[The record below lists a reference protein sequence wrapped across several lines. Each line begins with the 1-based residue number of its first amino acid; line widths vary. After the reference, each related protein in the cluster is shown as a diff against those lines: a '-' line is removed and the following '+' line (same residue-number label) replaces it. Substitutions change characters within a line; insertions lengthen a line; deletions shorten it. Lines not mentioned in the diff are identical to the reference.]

1 MRLLAFVLALGLTA
15 MGCREV
21 LLRHHP
27 PVRLT
32 ECPPPPAP
40 ECHPRS
46 WHGEPLDTTIVP
58 PHSDERFFWRVR
70 SVGGA
75 NTDAEEYAVW
85 FDDSRSVLI
94 TRGSRSAQS
103 LHWARRIATDSL
115 ECSVEALPL
124 GHYRSL
130 GSITRAGGLAL
141 ASALDTNRRA
151 EIVRISGNLAEQAR
165 IQLHPLLLD
174 EHSWTSQPTLS
185 TDGLLLIVASDRPG
199 GYGGLD
205 LWYSVL
211 RSNGQWDTLRNLGPA
226 VNTPCDELSPFL
238 TRDGTLLF
246 SSSGHETLGGYDL
259 FAARLVRR
267 GESVTADTLEHLHPP
282 INTAADEIFP
292 STPGDWKSLLYW
304 SSNRREQN
312 FDLYVAEKLE
322 RPKAP
327 PPAITEVEPQMPTA
341 RLRGRVRTADRLP
354 AIGADVSVRDL
365 ERRRTVAQTQS
376 DSSGAFELTVPTE
389 RELELVAESGSGFYD
404 ARRIRL
410 RRSDTLVTLPDELTI
425 PLVLTLRIN
434 FPHDQARVPYDFVL
448 DSNGMQTT
456 RRWTEE
462 LDRLAANILRYRDRL
477 QRIVLVGHTDPN
489 GSDHYNLQLGQRR
502 VEFVIE
508 ELTKRG
514 VPRELLEGI
523 SAGERQLLPRRPGE
537 PTDQYYR
544 RNRRV
549 ELSKVLH

>member
-1 MRLLAFVLALGLTA
+1 MR
-15 MGCREV
+15 
-21 LLRHHP
+21 
-27 PVRLT
+27 PVR
-32 ECPPPPAP
+32 
-40 ECHPRS
+40 
-46 WHGEPLDTTIVP
+46 
-58 PHSDERFFWRVR
+58 
-70 SVGGA
+70 GA

-85 FDDSRSVLI
+85 LADSRSALI

-103 LHWARRIATDSL
+103 LSWARRIATDSL
-115 ECSVEALPL
+115 DCSPVAFPL

-130 GSITRAGGLAL
+130 GSFTRAGGLAL

-151 EIVRISGNLAEQAR
+151 EIVRLSGNLAEPVSIELR
-165 IQLHPLLLD
+165 PLPLRSD
-174 EHSWTSQPTLS
+174 SWTSHPTLS
-185 TDGLLLIVASDRPG
+185 ADGQLLVVASDRPG

-205 LWYSVL
+205 LWYSVQ
-211 RSNGQWDTLRNLGPA
+211 RSNGQWDTLRNLGPE

-246 SSSGHETLGGYDL
+246 SSSGHETVGGYDL
-259 FAARLVRR
+259 FAAHLQRH
-267 GESVTADTLEHLHPP
+267 GESVTVGTLEHLRPP
-282 INTAADEIFP
+282 INTEADEIFP
-292 STPGDWKSLLYW
+292 STPGDWESLLYW
-304 SSNRREQN
+304 SSDRREQN

-327 PPAITEVEPQMPTA
+327 PPAITEVEPQTPTA

-354 AIGADVSVRDL
+354 AVGADVSVRDL

-376 DSSGAFELTVPTE
+376 DSTGAFELSVPTE

-448 DSNGMQTT
+448 DSNGMQTN

-462 LDRLAANILRYRDRL
+462 LDRVAANILRYRDRIK
-477 QRIVLVGHTDPN
+477 RIVLVGHTDPN
-489 GSDHYNLQLGQRR
+489 GSDQYNLQLGQRR

-508 ELTKRG
+508 ELIKRG
-514 VPRELLEGI
+514 VPKELLEGI

-537 PTDQYYR
+537 PSDQYYR